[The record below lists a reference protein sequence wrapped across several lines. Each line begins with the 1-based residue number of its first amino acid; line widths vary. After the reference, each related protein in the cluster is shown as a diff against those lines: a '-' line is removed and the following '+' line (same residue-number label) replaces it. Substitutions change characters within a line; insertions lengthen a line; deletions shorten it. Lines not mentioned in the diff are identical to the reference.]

1 MADKATKTP
10 KKKKKQRTPE
20 EASIDPAA
28 QQMLA
33 VADEMG
39 VGTAFSR
46 ADAMSL
52 CPIGSVGMCCDIC
65 SMGPCRITADGQ
77 TGVCGAT
84 IDTIQ
89 ARNFIR
95 SVAAGSAAHS
105 DHGRDMAF
113 TLKAVANGEAE
124 GYAIRD
130 IAKLHA
136 VAALNDIPVEDRS
149 PEEIANDLADIY
161 IAQFGQQ
168 NGEIAPV
175 DRAPE
180 KRQKLWK
187 EQGVIP
193 RGVDREVVEALHR
206 THMGDDQDPTHI
218 LHHAVRTALADG
230 WGGSMIATDI
240 SDILFGT
247 PAPLLGEANL
257 GVLSHDMVNV
267 IVHGHEPTLSQ
278 MVVAASQDPEII
290 EYAKNAGAKGINL
303 SGICCTANE
312 ILMRQGIPAAGNF
325 LQQELAILTG
335 SVEAMVVD
343 VQCIMQGLVS
353 LAENFHTKI
362 ITTSPKVKI
371 TGAKH
376 IEFDEHHALTIAKN
390 ILKESI
396 DNYANRGDVNIP
408 DYKNALVP
416 GFSHEYINY
425 MLGGSYRASFRPLN
439 DAIMSGRIRGVA
451 AIVGCTNPRVQHD
464 AYHVSITEELLKQD
478 VLVVETGCSA
488 IANAKLGFLLGDAGI
503 ERVGPGLREVCE
515 TVGIPPVLHMGSCG
529 AGARHR
535 ARVDERE
542 GALHRHLLRRFRRVR
557 DDGRLQPGRGQGR
570 QGPREHPGVRLHEL
584 RLGGDLR
591 RQAGVREGPAGDD
604 PARARSHRQ
613 ETRRARAA
621 RVRPVPVWK
630 EWRRPT
636 PRDRGAPLR
645 RTPGRPLRPGRSELG
660 KARNVPLH
668 SDTGNPRRQCPGLG
682 SRGDVEPGLGGEG
695 GGDLGI
701 VPEHGVPPA
710 VDPRHDRCGSRN
722 ARPAAGDH
730 ETRPQAAAPDTLRE
744 AVDAVSR

>member
-1 MADKATKTP
+1 MADEATKKT
-10 KKKKKQRTPE
+10 KKKTRTPE

-33 VADEMG
+33 RADELG
-39 VGTAFSR
+39 ATTAFSR
-46 ADAMSL
+46 ADTMAA
-52 CPIGSVGMCCDIC
+52 CPIGSAGMCCDLC
-65 SMGPCRITADGQ
+65 GMGPCRVTKDGM
-77 TGVCGAT
+77 TGICGAT

-95 SVAAGSAAHS
+95 AVAAGSAAHS

-130 IAKLHA
+130 IAKLRK
-136 VAALNDIPVEDRS
+136 VAAMYDIPIEDRS
-149 PEEIANDLADIY
+149 PEEIANDLADLY

-168 NGEIAPV
+168 KGAIVPV
-175 DRAPE
+175 ERAPE
-180 KRQKLWK
+180 KRKKLWK
-187 EQGVIP
+187 ELGVIP

-206 THMGDDQDPTHI
+206 THMGDDQDPIHI
-218 LHHAVRTALADG
+218 LEHAVRTALADG

-257 GVLSHDMVNV
+257 GVLKEDMVNV

-290 EYAKNAGAKGINL
+290 EYAKAAGAQGISL

-343 VQCIMQGLVS
+343 VQCIMQGLVA
-353 LAENFHTKI
+353 LAESFHTEI

-371 TGAKH
+371 TGATH

-390 ILKESI
+390 ILKRAI
-396 DNYANRGDVNIP
+396 DNYANRGDIEIP
-408 DYKNALVP
+408 DYKNSLIP

-439 DAIMSGRIRGVA
+439 DAIMAGRIRGVV
-451 AIVGCTNPRVQHD
+451 AIVGCTNPRIQHD
-464 AYHVSITEELLKQD
+464 AYHTSITEELLKQD

-503 ERVGPGLREVCE
+503 DKVGPGLREVCE
-515 TVGIPPVLHMGSCG
+515 TVGIPPVLHMGSCVDNTRILTVLTQMVEEGGLGEDIDQVPALGIAPEWMSEKALSIATYCVASG
-529 AGARHR
+529 AYVMMGGSNPVGGKGDKIPHSVKVAEYMRSGWEEIYGGKLEFVDDPQEMIRRALDHIDKKRAALGLPEYDPSQFGKSGDARL
-535 ARVDERE
+535 RE
-542 GALHRHLLRRFRRVR
+542 IESLSF
-557 DDGRLQPGRGQGR
+557 
-570 QGPREHPGVRLHEL
+570 EE
-584 RLGGDLR
+584 
-591 RQAGVREGPAGDD
+591 RQAALYGQPDAG
-604 PARARSHRQ
+604 
-613 ETRRARAA
+613 
-621 RVRPVPVWK
+621 
-630 EWRRPT
+630 
-636 PRDRGAPLR
+636 
-645 RTPGRPLRPGRSELG
+645 
-660 KARNVPLH
+660 
-668 SDTGNPRRQCPGLG
+668 
-682 SRGDVEPGLGGEG
+682 
-695 GGDLGI
+695 
-701 VPEHGVPPA
+701 
-710 VDPRHDRCGSRN
+710 
-722 ARPAAGDH
+722 
-730 ETRPQAAAPDTLRE
+730 
-744 AVDAVSR
+744 